1 MSPGRE
7 TDRTRPRPGKAI
19 LTAPNRHY
27 GFTDEELDFVINT
40 DIKCRMGLSADQA
53 GRDGGDAEEE

>member
-1 MSPGRE
+1 
-7 TDRTRPRPGKAI
+7 
-19 LTAPNRHY
+19 
-27 GFTDEELDFVINT
+27 LDFVINT